1 MKRLL
6 SLILFVMVVLQAS
19 AQERVFFVGNSLT
32 YFNDMPQLFAGIAND
47 KGYRV
52 EVDSYTVGGTGLAE
66 MLASGEL
73 LRRLEEERWD
83 KLVLQPGTGES
94 SGGSISTD
102 SSAWVV
108 RQLVEALHAVNP
120 EAKVCLY
127 EISNGVTPGDGN
139 GDYDYY
145 LYTQQRILDTVTKI
159 ARLAGVPLAP
169 AGECFREHY
178 ADHHDLMLHSVFN
191 DIHPNLAGS
200 YLVACAIFETL
211 YEVPVAPC
219 GYYAGLDAEQAEYL
233 QQIADSVVL
242 PNRER
247 WLMGTGDDP
256 DDPEDP
262 EDPEEPDDPDAPG
275 DPENPEEPDEPSSIQ
290 IANLENLRIYPN
302 PTTGLVHINTNGE
315 VAIYDL
321 KGTKTQL
328 QVQSGAIDLTGFAPG
343 VYFLQTGSQRQKLV
357 VSRQ

>member
-1 MKRLL
+1 MRRLFVTIAFLLALL
-6 SLILFVMVVLQAS
+6 SAS

-32 YFNDMPQLFAGIAND
+32 YFNDMPQIFAGIAND

-73 LRRLEEERWD
+73 LRRLESERWD
-83 KLVLQPGTGES
+83 KLVMQPGTGES

-178 ADHHDLMLHSVFN
+178 ATRHDLMLHSVFN

-211 YEVPVAPC
+211 YEVPVVPC
-219 GYYAGLDAEQAEYL
+219 GYYGNLDQEQAEYL
-233 QQIADSVVL
+233 QQIADTVVL

-247 WLMGTGDDP
+247 WLMGPG
-256 DDPEDP
+256 
-262 EDPEEPDDPDAPG
+262 EDPEEPDPL
-275 DPENPEEPDEPSSIQ
+275 SINQ
-290 IANLENLRIYPN
+290 SDTQSFKLYPN
-302 PTTGLVHINTNGE
+302 PTTGMVHIEATEE
-315 VAIYDL
+315 VTIYDL
-321 KGTKTQL
+321 KGNRTHL
-328 QVQSGAIDLTGFAPG
+328 QPNSGLLDLTSFAPG
-343 VYFLQTGSQRQKLV
+343 VYVLKTVNHRQKLV
-357 VSRQ
+357 ISR

>member
-1 MKRLL
+1 MKKQILTFLL
-6 SLILFVMVVLQAS
+6 LLVASQAS

-32 YFNDMPQLFAGIAND
+32 YYNDMPQLFAGIAND

-66 MLASGEL
+66 MLASGEV
-73 LRRLEEERWD
+73 LRLIESDRWD

-94 SGGSISTD
+94 SGGSIHTD

-108 RQLVEALHAVNP
+108 RRLVDALHAVNP
-120 EAKVCLY
+120 YAKVCLY
-127 EISNGVTPGDGN
+127 EISNGVTPGDGS

-159 ARLAGVPLAP
+159 ARLAEVPLAP

-178 ADHHDLMLHSVFN
+178 ATRHDLMLHSVFN
-191 DIHPNLAGS
+191 DIHPNIAGS

-211 YEVPVAPC
+211 YEVPVVPC
-219 GYYAGLDAEQAEYL
+219 GYYGNLDQEQAEYL
-233 QQIADSVVL
+233 QQIADTVVL

-247 WLMGTGDDP
+247 WLMGTGEDPNDPNDP
-256 DDPEDP
+256 DDPNDP
-262 EDPEEPDDPDAPG
+262 NNPDDPDPLTISTITQSNNQAF
-275 DPENPEEPDEPSSIQ
+275 N
-290 IANLENLRIYPN
+290 IYPN
-302 PTTGLVHINTNGE
+302 PTTGLVHIDIDGE

-321 KGTKTQL
+321 KGNKTTMHL
-328 QVQSGAIDLTGFAPG
+328 NPGTLDLTGFTPG
-343 VYFLQTGSQRQKLV
+343 IYILQVGSLRQKV
-357 VSRQ
+357 IIARP

>member
-1 MKRLL
+1 MAVWHRLL
-6 SLILFVMVVLQAS
+6 VILLILCSFLTAS
-19 AQERVFFVGNSLT
+19 AQERVLFVGNSLT

-66 MLASGEL
+66 MLAAGEL
-73 LRRLEEERWD
+73 IRRLDEERWD
-83 KLVLQPGTGES
+83 YLVLQPGTGES

-102 SSAWVV
+102 STASVV

-127 EISNGVTPGDGN
+127 EISNGVTPGDGS

-178 ADHHDLMLHSVFN
+178 ANHHDLMLHSVFN

-219 GYYAGLDAEQAEYL
+219 GYYGELDAEQAEYL
-233 QQIADSVVL
+233 QQIADTVVL

-247 WLMGTGDDP
+247 WLMGTVEDP

-262 EDPEEPDDPDAPG
+262 EDPEDPDDPNEPDAP
-275 DPENPEEPDEPSSIQ
+275 DNPSSIQ
-290 IANLENLRIYPN
+290 TANPENLRIYPN

-321 KGTKTQL
+321 KGTKTTMHP
-328 QVQSGAIDLTGFAPG
+328 QSGILDLTPFAPG
-343 VYFLQTGSQRQKLV
+343 IYILQSNTHSQKLV
-357 VSRQ
+357 INR

>member
-1 MKRLL
+1 MKKQILTFLL
-6 SLILFVMVVLQAS
+6 LLVALHTS

-73 LRRLEEERWD
+73 LRRLESERWD

-94 SGGSISTD
+94 SGGSIHTD

-108 RQLVEALHAVNP
+108 RRLVDALHAVNP
-120 EAKVCLY
+120 YAKVCLY
-127 EISNGVTPGDGN
+127 EISNGVTPGDGS

-211 YEVPVAPC
+211 YEVPVVPC
-219 GYYAGLDAEQAEYL
+219 GYYGNLDQEQAEYL
-233 QQIADSVVL
+233 QQIADTVVL

-247 WLMGTGDDP
+247 WLMGTG
-256 DDPEDP
+256 EA
-262 EDPEEPDDPDAPG
+262 PDDPDNPD
-275 DPENPEEPDEPSSIQ
+275 DPDPLSISTITQ
-290 IANLENLRIYPN
+290 SNNQAFNIYPN
-302 PTTGLVHINTNGE
+302 PTTGLVHIEATEE
-315 VAIYDL
+315 VTIYDL
-321 KGTKTQL
+321 KGNKTRL
-328 QVQSGAIDLTGFAPG
+328 QPQSGSLDLTIFAPG
-343 VYFLQTGSQRQKLV
+343 VYILQVGSHRQKLV
-357 VSRQ
+357 VSLH

>member
-1 MKRLL
+1 MVTCHR
-6 SLILFVMVVLQAS
+6 SLVILFFLCSFLCAS

-32 YFNDMPQLFAGIAND
+32 YYNDMPQLIAGIAND

-73 LRRLEEERWD
+73 LRRLESERWD

-200 YLVACAIFETL
+200 YLVACAVFETL
-211 YEVPVAPC
+211 YEVPIVPC
-219 GYYAGLDAEQAEYL
+219 DFHSTLDADQAEYL
-233 QQIADSVVL
+233 QQIADTVVL

-247 WLMGTGDDP
+247 WLMGTGEDPDDP

-262 EDPEEPDDPDAPG
+262 DPL
-275 DPENPEEPDEPSSIQ
+275 SISTITHSNNQ
-290 IANLENLRIYPN
+290 AFNIYPN
-302 PTTGLVHINTNGE
+302 PTTGLVHIDIEGA

-321 KGTKTQL
+321 KGNKTTMHS
-328 QVQSGAIDLTGFAPG
+328 QSGTLNLTNLAPG
-343 VYFLQTGSQRQKLV
+343 IYILQSGDVRQKV
-357 VSRQ
+357 IVTRQ

>member
-1 MKRLL
+1 MKKHILVALLLL
-6 SLILFVMVVLQAS
+6 SALQPS
-19 AQERVFFVGNSLT
+19 AQERVLFVGNSLT
-32 YFNDMPQLFAGIAND
+32 YYNDMPQLFAGIAND

-66 MLASGEL
+66 MLASGEV
-73 LRRLEEERWD
+73 LRLIESDRWD

-94 SGGSISTD
+94 SGGSIHTD

-108 RQLVEALHAVNP
+108 RRLVDALHAVNP
-120 EAKVCLY
+120 DAKVCLY
-127 EISNGVTPGDGN
+127 EISNGVTPGDGS

-159 ARLAGVPLAP
+159 ARLAEIPLAP

-178 ADHHDLMLHSVFN
+178 ATRHDLMLHPVFN

-211 YEVPVAPC
+211 YEVPVVPC
-219 GYYAGLDAEQAEYL
+219 GYYGNLDQEQAEYL
-233 QQIADSVVL
+233 QQIADTVVL

-247 WLMGTGDDP
+247 WLMGSG
-256 DDPEDP
+256 EDP
-262 EDPEEPDDPDAPG
+262 EDPD
-275 DPENPEEPDEPSSIQ
+275 SLSINQ
-290 IANLENLRIYPN
+290 SDTQSFKLYPN
-302 PTTGLVHINTNGE
+302 PTTGLVHIDIDGE

-321 KGTKTQL
+321 NGNKTTMHLNPGTL
-328 QVQSGAIDLTGFAPG
+328 DLTGFTPG
-343 VYFLQTGSQRQKLV
+343 IYILQVGSLRQKV
-357 VSRQ
+357 IITRP

>member
-1 MKRLL
+1 MRRLFVTIAFLLALL
-6 SLILFVMVVLQAS
+6 SAS

-32 YFNDMPQLFAGIAND
+32 YYNDMPSLFAGIAND

-73 LRRLEEERWD
+73 LRRLESERWD

-211 YEVPVAPC
+211 YEVPIAPC
-219 GYYAGLDAEQAEYL
+219 GYYGDLDEEQAEYL
-233 QQIADSVVL
+233 QQIADTVVL

-247 WLMGTGDDP
+247 WLMGTGEDPDDP

-262 EDPEEPDDPDAPG
+262 DPHQAHEDRPG
-275 DPENPEEPDEPSSIQ
+275 DASHH
-290 IANLENLRIYPN
+290 A
-302 PTTGLVHINTNGE
+302 GL
-315 VAIYDL
+315 
-321 KGTKTQL
+321 
-328 QVQSGAIDLTGFAPG
+328 F
-343 VYFLQTGSQRQKLV
+343 
-357 VSRQ
+357 

>member
-1 MKRLL
+1 MKKHILVALLLL
-6 SLILFVMVVLQAS
+6 SALQPS
-19 AQERVFFVGNSLT
+19 AQERVLFVGNSLT
-32 YFNDMPQLFAGIAND
+32 YYNDMPQLFAGIAND

-73 LRRLEEERWD
+73 LRRLESERWD

-127 EISNGVTPGDGN
+127 EISNGVTPGDGS

-178 ADHHDLMLHSVFN
+178 ATRHDLMLHSVFN

-211 YEVPVAPC
+211 YEVPVVPC
-219 GYYAGLDAEQAEYL
+219 GYYGNLDQEQAEYL
-233 QQIADSVVL
+233 QQIADTVVL

-247 WLMGTGDDP
+247 WLMGPG
-256 DDPEDP
+256 EDP
-262 EDPEEPDDPDAPG
+262 EDPDPL
-275 DPENPEEPDEPSSIQ
+275 SINQ
-290 IANLENLRIYPN
+290 SDTPAFKLYPN
-302 PTTGLVHINTNGE
+302 PTTGMVHIDIDGE

-321 KGTKTQL
+321 KGNKTTMHL
-328 QVQSGAIDLTGFAPG
+328 NPGTLDLTGFTPG
-343 VYFLQTGSQRQKLV
+343 IYILQVGSLRQKV
-357 VSRQ
+357 IITRP

>member
-1 MKRLL
+1 MKKHILVALLLL
-6 SLILFVMVVLQAS
+6 SALQPS
-19 AQERVFFVGNSLT
+19 AQERVLFVGNSLT
-32 YFNDMPQLFAGIAND
+32 YYNDMPQLFAGIAND

-66 MLASGEL
+66 MLASGEV
-73 LRRLEEERWD
+73 LRLIESDRWD

-94 SGGSISTD
+94 SGGSIHTD

-108 RQLVEALHAVNP
+108 RRLVDALHAVNP
-120 EAKVCLY
+120 YAKVCLY
-127 EISNGVTPGDGN
+127 EISNGVTPGDGS

-159 ARLAGVPLAP
+159 ARLAEVPLAP

-178 ADHHDLMLHSVFN
+178 ATRHDLMLHSVFN

-211 YEVPVAPC
+211 YEVPVVPC
-219 GYYAGLDAEQAEYL
+219 GYYGNLDQEQAEYL
-233 QQIADSVVL
+233 QQIADTVVL

-247 WLMGTGDDP
+247 WLMGSG
-256 DDPEDP
+256 EDP
-262 EDPEEPDDPDAPG
+262 EDPQDPEDPDPL
-275 DPENPEEPDEPSSIQ
+275 SINQ
-290 IANLENLRIYPN
+290 SDTQSFKLYPN
-302 PTTGLVHINTNGE
+302 PTTGLVHNDIDGE

-321 KGTKTQL
+321 KGNKTTMHL
-328 QVQSGAIDLTGFAPG
+328 NPGTLDLTGFTPG
-343 VYFLQTGSQRQKLV
+343 IYILQVGSLRQKV
-357 VSRQ
+357 IITRP